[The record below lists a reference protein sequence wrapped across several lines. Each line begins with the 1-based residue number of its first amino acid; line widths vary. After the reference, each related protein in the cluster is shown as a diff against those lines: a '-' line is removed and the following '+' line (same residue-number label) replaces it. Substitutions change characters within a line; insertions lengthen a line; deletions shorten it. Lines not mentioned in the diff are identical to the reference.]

1 MVITTKITKQKLTEY
16 SNQNNIIL
24 RDIKDVHYLDM
35 WNKEF
40 FCQYYRRIKITQNH
54 FVILGFFFSFKAFSF
69 RLFVR
74 FGNDSIILS

>member
-1 MVITTKITKQKLTEY
+1 MVITSKIIKQKLTEY
-16 SNQNNIIL
+16 SNQNNKVL
-24 RDIKDVHYLDM
+24 RDIKDVHSLDM

-40 FCQYYRRIKITQNH
+40 FVSIFKKEPQNH
-54 FVILGFFFSFKAFSF
+54 FVFLGFFFSFKAFSF

>member
-1 MVITTKITKQKLTEY
+1 MVITSKITKQKLTEY

-24 RDIKDVHYLDM
+24 RDIKDVHSLDM

-40 FCQYYRRIKITQNH
+40 FCQYYWRIKITQNY

>member
-40 FCQYYRRIKITQNH
+40 FCQYYRRIKIT
-54 FVILGFFFSFKAFSF
+54 
-69 RLFVR
+69 
-74 FGNDSIILS
+74 D